1 MITNL
6 WMDLFEALDVTA
18 DQHCLEISQTSIKNW
33 RLKKKQ
39 NLDIMGCWGWIKEA
53 KKPSNPNLYLKIGA
67 RKVKRRKGFLEIG
80 HSALTANF
88 IDF

>member
-1 MITNL
+1 
-6 WMDLFEALDVTA
+6 
-18 DQHCLEISQTSIKNW
+18 
-33 RLKKKQ
+33 
-39 NLDIMGCWGWIKEA
+39 MGCWGWIKEA

-88 IDF
+88 IDFQLAFKDVAIRFQPAIIEYNCQ

>member
-1 MITNL
+1 MLLRTNIVSRS
-6 WMDLFEALDVTA
+6 A
-18 DQHCLEISQTSIKNW
+18 K
-33 RLKKKQ
+33 RLSRIGDSKKEQ